1 MLKFL
6 KKLLRKVT
14 LDYVAK
20 KVQKELSKD
29 AAERAKEYLKDPDFD
44 EKSKAVLLKYSKE
57 ALEQYNENRRGKD

>member
-14 LDYVAK
+14 LDYTAK
-20 KVQKELSKD
+20 KVQKEI
-29 AAERAKEYLKDPDFD
+29 AKN
-44 EKSKAVLLKYSKE
+44 EKTDGDIEDLARGALLKLSKE